1 MSSRQIAERKERSM
15 IEVLV
20 IVVLMGALAAVFI
33 SSFFKQEQQLSNAAF
48 ESLVQEFS
56 SRIQVIHAQWM
67 MDKQPN
73 VVQLRILNSKEIE
86 RVTVNKKGW
95 VDSSSRTS
103 PCQDIWFMATGAP
116 LIFMN
121 SPVTVIDIERAGEA
135 GRICKYLAGDEDQ
148 QYAFEYSPN
157 NGKIKR

>member
-20 IVVLMGALAAVFI
+20 IVVLMGALAVVFI

-48 ESLVQEFS
+48 ESRVQEFS
-56 SRIQVIHAQWM
+56 SRVQVIHAQWM

-73 VVQLRILNSKEIE
+73 VVQLRILHSKEIE
-86 RVTVNKKGW
+86 TVTVNKKGW
-95 VDSSSRTS
+95 VDSSSGTS
-103 PCQDIWFMATGAP
+103 PCQDIWYMATGAP

-135 GRICKYLAGDEDQ
+135 GRVCKYLAGDEDQ
-148 QYAFEYSPN
+148 LYAFEYSPS